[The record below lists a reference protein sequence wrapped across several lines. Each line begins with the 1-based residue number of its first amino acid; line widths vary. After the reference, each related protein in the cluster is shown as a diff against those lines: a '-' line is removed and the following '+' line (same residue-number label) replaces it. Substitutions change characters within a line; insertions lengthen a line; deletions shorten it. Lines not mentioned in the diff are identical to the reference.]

1 MANEKQFTVRMDE
14 DLYSDLIQAAKD
26 NRRSI
31 AKEIESAVAYYLREM
46 NKKRILHNIDVDKMD
61 EESSKAFI
69 KKLIAIDE
77 KYNIFTGLV

>member
-1 MANEKQFTVRMDE
+1 MADEKQFTVRMDE
-14 DLYSDLIQAAKD
+14 DLYGDLIQAAKD

-46 NKKRILHNIDVDKMD
+46 RKKRVLRNVDVDKLD

-69 KKLIAIDE
+69 KKLIAIDD
-77 KYNIFTGLV
+77 KYKIFTDLV